1 MKAQRNIVAEL
12 RLVLAVAL
20 MAAMALG
27 TLLFMTYLRGN
38 FARKLQADVATATAR
53 IDSDTDRQQGDARRA
68 AIDRAI
74 ADSLQA
80 QTQHLL
86 LLRTL
91 EAAVTLT
98 LLVLAFAALV
108 RFRLVKPLA
117 GMLDNLT
124 EGSELIKSATAQ
136 VAQGA
141 EVLSVATSR
150 EAASIEETSSTVE
163 ELASMTQR
171 NADHARETD
180 RLMSETRTT
189 VTQAGA
195 SMHSLF
201 DLIQEIK
208 RSSAATS
215 KIIGTID
222 EISFQTNILALNA
235 AVEAARAGEHG
246 AGFAVVADEVRN
258 LAHHAAAAAK
268 ETAALIDGTNRQ
280 VIQAAALVEQTRQ
293 QFEDVNGR
301 VSQSSGFVSQIAQAS
316 AEQARGIDQLN
327 VAINEI
333 DKVVQ
338 QTVANAEHSAA
349 AAGQMGER
357 SRETGL
363 VIERLRDLVNA
374 HAEASRSAGPDTG
387 RIHLKISANTLIADS
402 FAQWTAET
410 PLEQITRFDCPY
422 ANRPTV
428 DFVLQLQALHA
439 GGLDFEYELRVVPN
453 YERAKIEVVQGYA
466 DLTAETIWNNEVAAN
481 ADTVLSTAPVIR
493 DGEFEKGLYVLP
505 TNARMLQVTSIEQ
518 LREFVGATVVSW
530 PIDVRSLQA
539 MGLKGVEKAF
549 KEEGLFPLIQRRRA
563 DFTLA
568 EFAATGDMSVT
579 SGGIKLVPVPGCKV
593 ALTGSR
599 SWIIA
604 KHSPHAKTLADAL
617 QRGLQALRDE
627 GRIERAFMESGFFHP
642 KVARW
647 KRLF

>member
-12 RLVLAVAL
+12 RLVLAVGLFAAL
-20 MAAMALG
+20 ALD
-27 TLLFMTYLRGN
+27 TLLFSAYFRGS
-38 FARKLQADVATATAR
+38 FARELRADVAAADAR
-53 IDSDTDRQQGDARRA
+53 FDTGSSRPENGARRA

-74 ADSLQA
+74 SDSLHA
-80 QTQHLL
+80 QSQRLL
-86 LLRTL
+86 LLRLL
-91 EAAVTLT
+91 EVAAIPT
-98 LLVLAFAALV
+98 LLALAFTAYV

-117 GMLDNLT
+117 GMLDTLA
-124 EGSELIKSATAQ
+124 EGSEQIKAATAE

-141 EVLSVATSR
+141 EVLASATSH

-171 NADHARETD
+171 NAEHARATD
-180 RLMSETRTT
+180 RLMGETRTT

-195 SMHSLF
+195 SMRSLF
-201 DLIQEIK
+201 DSIQEIK
-208 RSSAATS
+208 QSSAATS

-258 LAHHAAAAAK
+258 LAHHAAEAAK
-268 ETAALIDGTNRQ
+268 NTATLIEGTNRQ
-280 VIQAAALVEQTRQ
+280 VVQAAALVEQTRQ

-301 VSQSSGFVSQIAQAS
+301 VSQSSGFVSQIAEAS

-327 VAINEI
+327 VAISEI

-338 QTVANAEHSAA
+338 QTVASAEHSAA
-349 AAGQMGER
+349 AAGQM
-357 SRETGL
+357 SAQSHATGL
-363 VIERLRDLVNA
+363 VIGQLRALVNA
-374 HAEASRSAGPDTG
+374 HALAAQAAGENTA

-402 FAQWTAET
+402 FAKWTAQT
-410 PLEQITRFDCPY
+410 PVEQITRFDHPC

-428 DFVLQLQALHA
+428 DFVLQLQALLA
-439 GGLDFEYELRVVPN
+439 GGLDFDYELRIVPN
-453 YERAKIEVVQGYA
+453 YERAKIEVVHGYV
-466 DLTAETIWNNEVAAN
+466 DLTAETVWDDEIATHPDA
-481 ADTVLSTAPVIR
+481 LLPTAPVIR

-505 TNARMLQVTSIEQ
+505 TNARMLQVTSLEQ
-518 LREFVGATVVSW
+518 LRAFVGATVVGW
-530 PIDVRSLQA
+530 PTDVRSLEA

-549 KEEGLFPLIQRRRA
+549 KEEGLFQLLQRKRA
-563 DFTLA
+563 DFTLV
-568 EFAATGDMSVT
+568 EFAATADMSVT
-579 SGGIKLVPVPGCKV
+579 SDGIKLVPVPGCKV
-593 ALTGSR
+593 ALSGGR

-604 KHSPHAKTLADAL
+604 KKSLHAKAIAGAL
-617 QRGLQALRDE
+617 KRGLQSLRDE

-642 KVARW
+642 KATRW

>member
-12 RLVLAVAL
+12 RLVLAVVLA
-20 MAAMALG
+20 AAMALG
-27 TLLFMTYLRGN
+27 TLLFMTYFRGS
-38 FARKLQADVATATAR
+38 FARELRADVATATAR
-53 IDSDTDRQQGDARRA
+53 FDSGTDRRLSDAQRA
-68 AIDRAI
+68 ALDRAI
-74 ADSLQA
+74 EDSLLA
-80 QTQHLL
+80 QSQRLIL
-86 LLRTL
+86 FRAI
-91 EAAVTLT
+91 EAVAILV
-98 LLVLAFAALV
+98 LLVLAFSAFV

-117 GMLDNLT
+117 GMLDSLA
-124 EGSELIKSATAQ
+124 EGSEQIRSATAQ

-141 EVLSVATSR
+141 EVLATATSR

-180 RLMSETRTT
+180 RLMGETRTT

-195 SMHSLF
+195 SMRSLF
-201 DLIQEIK
+201 DSIQEIK

-246 AGFAVVADEVRN
+246 AGFAVVADEVRT
-258 LAHHAAAAAK
+258 LAHHAAEAAK
-268 ETAALIDGTNRQ
+268 NTAALIDSTNRQ
-280 VIQAAALVEQTRQ
+280 VVQAAALVEQTRQ

-338 QTVANAEHSAA
+338 QTVASAEHSAA
-349 AAGQMGER
+349 AAGQMGEQ
-357 SRETGL
+357 SHATGL
-363 VIERLRDLVNA
+363 VIERLRALVNA
-374 HAEASRSAGPDTG
+374 NDGLSRAAGDGTT
-387 RIHLKISANTLIADS
+387 RIHLKISVNTLIADS
-402 FAQWTAET
+402 FAKWTAQT
-410 PLEQITRFDCPY
+410 PLEQITRFDCPH

-428 DFVLQLQALHA
+428 DFVLQLQALMA
-439 GGLDFEYELRVVPN
+439 SGLDFDYELRVVPN
-453 YERAKIEVVQGYA
+453 YERAKIEVLHGYA
-466 DLTAETIWNNEVAAN
+466 DLTGETVWNNEIAAHT
-481 ADTVLSTAPVIR
+481 DILLSTAPVIR

-505 TNARMLQVTSIEQ
+505 TNARMMQVTSLEQ
-518 LREFVGATVVSW
+518 LREFVGATVISW
-530 PIDVRSLQA
+530 PIDVRSLEA

-549 KEEGLFPLIQRRRA
+549 KEEGLFPLLQRRRA
-563 DFTLA
+563 DFTLV
-568 EFAATGDMSVT
+568 EFAATADMSVT
-579 SGGIKLVPVPGCKV
+579 SDGIKLVPVPGYKV
-593 ALTGSR
+593 ALSGSR

-604 KHSPHAKTLADAL
+604 RNSPHAQALADAL
-617 QRGLQALRDE
+617 KRGVPALRDE

-642 KVARW
+642 KVTRW

>member
-12 RLVLAVAL
+12 TLVLAIVLVAAL
-20 MAAMALG
+20 AAG
-27 TLLFMTYLRGN
+27 TLLFTAYFRGG
-38 FARKLQADVATATAR
+38 FARELRADVATASAR
-53 IDSDTDRQQGDARRA
+53 FDTGAERQVSSARNA

-74 ADSLQA
+74 EDSLNVQS
-80 QTQHLL
+80 QRLL
-86 LLRTL
+86 LLRII
-91 EAAVTLT
+91 EAAALLT
-98 LLVLAFAALV
+98 LVAFAFTAYV
-108 RFRLVKPLA
+108 RFRLVQPLA
-117 GMLDNLT
+117 GMLDTLT
-124 EGSELIKSATAQ
+124 EGSEHIKSATAQ

-141 EVLSVATSR
+141 EVLATATSR

-180 RLMSETRTT
+180 RLMGETRTT

-195 SMHSLF
+195 SMRSLF
-201 DLIQEIK
+201 DSIQEIK

-246 AGFAVVADEVRN
+246 AGFAVVADEVRT
-258 LAHHAAAAAK
+258 LAHHAAEAAK
-268 ETAALIDGTNRQ
+268 NTAALIDSTNRQ
-280 VIQAAALVEQTRQ
+280 VVQAAALVEQTRQ

-349 AAGQMGER
+349 AAGQMGEQ
-357 SRETGL
+357 SHETGL
-363 VIERLRDLVNA
+363 VIERLRVLVNA
-374 HAEASRSAGPDTG
+374 RVGKSRAASDGTS

-402 FAQWTAET
+402 FSKWTAQT
-410 PLEQITRFDCPY
+410 PVEQIDRFDVPY

-428 DFVLQLQALHA
+428 DFVLQLQALLA
-439 GGLDFEYELRVVPN
+439 GGLDFDYELRVVPN
-453 YERAKIEVVQGYA
+453 YERAKIEVVHGYA
-466 DLTAETIWNNEVAAN
+466 DLTGETVWNNEIAAH
-481 ADTVLSTAPVIR
+481 ADTLLSTDPVIR

-505 TNARMLQVTSIEQ
+505 SNQRMMQVNSLEQ

-530 PIDVRSLQA
+530 PIDVRSLEA

-549 KEEGLFPLIQRRRA
+549 KEEGLFPLLQRRRA
-563 DFTLA
+563 DFTLV
-568 EFAATGDMSVT
+568 EFGATADMSVT

-593 ALTGSR
+593 ALSGSR

-604 KHSPHAKTLADAL
+604 KNSPHAKAIAAAL
-617 QRGLQALRDE
+617 QRGVQVLRDE

-642 KVARW
+642 KATRW